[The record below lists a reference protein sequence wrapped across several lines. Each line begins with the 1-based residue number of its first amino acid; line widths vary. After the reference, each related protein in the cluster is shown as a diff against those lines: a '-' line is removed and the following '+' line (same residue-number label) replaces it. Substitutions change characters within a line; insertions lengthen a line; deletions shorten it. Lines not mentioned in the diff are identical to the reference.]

1 MRAFFTICLMI
12 MLFANSRYVEDVIS
26 GVKQIMTH
34 TLGKCES
41 FLKVSTNDTITD
53 IFLKVKTIED
63 LKYYVFEDNI
73 IAGCMLKDD
82 VRNITNMLDTILD
95 DYRSEINSVYL
106 AIVEIL

>member
-1 MRAFFTICLMI
+1 MQWIFFFII
-12 MLFANSRYVEDVIS
+12 LFLIAQSRYVEDVIS
-26 GVKQIMTH
+26 GVQQIMTH

-41 FLKVSTNDTITD
+41 FSKVSTNDTITD
-53 IFLKVKTIED
+53 IFSKVKTIED

-73 IAGCMLKDD
+73 IAGCMLNDD

-106 AIVEIL
+106 AIVEVL